1 MVYQRKEKLHD
12 VKKARKALFK
22 TKNSILL
29 QERREIELNSTE
41 TEDGEKGILNTGVS

>member
-12 VKKARKALFK
+12 VKKTRKTLFQ

-41 TEDGEKGILNTGVS
+41 TEDRGRRGF